1 MHSRLTNDRQLEPD
15 RDAADP
21 PQAQVH
27 LSVVASC
34 YNEQEVLS
42 EFYRRVKAVCEASSQ
57 SYEIV
62 LVNDGSRDR
71 TWEIMKEI
79 AENDPYVVAVDL
91 SRNHGHQL
99 ALTAGLSLCRGNRI
113 LILDAD
119 LQDPPELL
127 GEMSRIM
134 DSGADVVYGQRRSR
148 AGETILKLGLS
159 AAFYRILSLLTN
171 EQIPK
176 DTGDFR
182 LISRRALDILLEMPE
197 WHRFIRGMVSWI
209 GFVQK
214 PLLYDRDARFAGVT
228 KYPLSKLIKL
238 SVDAVTGFSVK
249 PLRVAVYCGIACSG
263 MSFVIMMYAFYSWLF
278 KPAVPG
284 WTSTMV
290 GMTLIGGVQ
299 LLVLGIMGE
308 YLGRLYDQSKGRPL
322 FIIRDVIRRE

>member
-1 MHSRLTNDRQLEPD
+1 
-15 RDAADP
+15 
-21 PQAQVH
+21 
-27 LSVVASC
+27 
-34 YNEQEVLS
+34 
-42 EFYRRVKAVCEASSQ
+42 
-57 SYEIV
+57 
-62 LVNDGSRDR
+62 
-71 TWEIMKEI
+71 
-79 AENDPYVVAVDL
+79 
-91 SRNHGHQL
+91 
-99 ALTAGLSLCRGNRI
+99 LCRGDRI

-148 AGETILKLGLS
+148 AGETMLKLGLS
-159 AAFYRILSLLTN
+159 AAFYRVLSLLTN

-182 LISRRALDILLEMPE
+182 LISQRALDILLEMPE

-249 PLRVAVYCGIACSG
+249 PLRVAVYCGVVCSG
-263 MSFVIMMYAFYSWLF
+263 LSFVIMMYAFYSWLF